1 MPYFRVIFVDIVG
14 SKRDIGWD
22 VIVLWGEYRIW
33 TFLSLFAALYITRV
47 FYLFALIRQ
56 NLTVLI
62 ALMLFKINEIRKL

>member
-14 SKRDIGWD
+14 SKGEIGWD
-22 VIVLWGEYRIW
+22 VIVLWVEYRIW
-33 TFLSLFAALYITRV
+33 NFWSLFAALYITKV